1 MTIIAEAM
9 KEAAVRFALWVN
21 KNRYSKYWG
30 SDKPND
36 GKWYVQYTKP
46 DRKYYTTEELYD
58 MFLEH
63 ERSRLG
69 AGGVVENFAHELP
82 KEPLT
87 EALNGFGLCVRAG
100 F

>member
-1 MTIIAEAM
+1 MAIIAEAM
-9 KEAAVRFALWVN
+9 KEAAVRFALWMN
-21 KNRYSKYWG
+21 EKMYSKYWG
-30 SDKPND
+30 SDEPNC

-69 AGGVVENFAHELP
+69 AGGVRPPNVTM
-82 KEPLT
+82 KK
-87 EALNGFGLCVRAG
+87 GI
-100 F
+100 